1 MRTLTSR
8 EFAAYKCVDCVAC
21 ELNKKRPNHG
31 ECMYD
36 ECPFFGKYTGLVK
49 QHGQK
54 RKTRTINAMKPE
66 PVVITKAP
74 KPKKVDIAYIM
85 SLSERGE
92 YAVNIAKK
100 VNMRPQVV
108 ADIIKT
114 RGVSV

>member
-36 ECPFFGKYTGLVK
+36 ECPFFGRYTGLIEHNR
-49 QHGQK
+49 Q
-54 RKTRTINAMKPE
+54 TRRGKAISTIKSE
-66 PVVITKAP
+66 PIIITKAP

-85 SLSERGE
+85 TLYERGE
-92 YAVNIAKK
+92 YTVNIAKRVK
-100 VNMRPQVV
+100 MRPQVV
-108 ADIIKT
+108 ADIIKS